1 MSKVFQDIHTAFEH
15 GMTVLVGGFGICE
28 IV

>member
-1 MSKVFQDIHTAFEH
+1 MSKVFQDIHTVFEH
-15 GMTVLVGGFGICE
+15 GMMVLAGGFGICE